1 MGALFFDDLFDALL
15 LTNSFEVYFMQIR
28 NLIPNLHDNY
38 VIGEIIKEYSNAGLD
53 VRSHLAFYRD
63 SNGKEIDLL
72 IVDNGKIYPIEI
84 KKSANPDKDALKNFS
99 VIDSLDLPRGEGAVI
114 CLSSMSYSL
123 DKDNKA
129 IPISYI

>member
-1 MGALFFDDLFDALL
+1 L